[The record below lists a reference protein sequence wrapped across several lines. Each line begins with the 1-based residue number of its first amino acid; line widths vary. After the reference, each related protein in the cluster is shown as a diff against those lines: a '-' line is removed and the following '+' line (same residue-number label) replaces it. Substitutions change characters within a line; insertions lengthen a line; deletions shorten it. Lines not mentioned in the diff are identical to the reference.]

1 MRILI
6 TGFAGFIGSN
16 LTRMLIKEAGVKK
29 NDIYGIDAYTY
40 AARPAWAFI
49 SGMIENKKKLNL
61 RNYEQVLFAIE
72 AIRPDRVYH
81 LAAESHVCRSIDGP
95 RAFIETN
102 ILGTFNLL
110 EALRQTNFKG
120 RLVHISTDETFGQ
133 LKLKGKDKFDEERIL
148 KPTSPYAASK
158 ASSDLIVQSF
168 CHTYGLDAVI
178 TRCTNNYGPNQH
190 QEKLIPKTITNIL
203 NNKPMTVY
211 GSGDNIRDWIHVDDH
226 CEALKT
232 VMEVG
237 KSGEVYCIGSGL
249 QLRNIE
255 VIEII
260 SKVMGISPRIEYSN
274 SRPTDD
280 LRYAVKTDKIKALGW
295 TPNWHP
301 NYFKKKIAETVEWY
315 KTHGD
320 NK

>member
-1 MRILI
+1 
-6 TGFAGFIGSN
+6 
-16 LTRMLIKEAGVKK
+16 MLLKEAKAKG
-29 NDIYGIDAYTY
+29 NSIYGIDAYTY
-40 AARPAWAFI
+40 AARPDWAFPD
-49 SGMIENKKKLNL
+49 GDTEKRAKLDL
-61 RNYEQVLFAIE
+61 RNAASVLKAIQD
-72 AIRPDRVYH
+72 IKPDQVYH

-102 ILGTFNLL
+102 VLGTFNLL
-110 EALRQTNFKG
+110 EALRVTDFKG
-120 RLVHISTDETFGQ
+120 RILHVSTDETFGQ
-133 LKLKGKDKFDEERIL
+133 LKLKGGDKFDEKTL
-148 KPTSPYAASK
+148 LQPTSPYSASK
-158 ASSDLIVQSF
+158 ASSDLIVQAF

-190 QEKLIPKTITNIL
+190 EEKLIPKTITNIL
-203 NNKPMTVY
+203 NNKPITVY

-232 VMEVG
+232 VMAVG

-255 VIEII
+255 VIKEII
-260 SKVMGISPRIEYSN
+260 KVMGVSPKFEYSN

-280 LRYAVKTDKIKALGW
+280 LRYAVHTSKIESLGW
-295 TPNWHP
+295 IPNKRP
-301 NYFKKKIAETVEWY
+301 GYFRERIAETIEWY
-315 KTHGD
+315 KTHGE